1 MNYKKTEIGKN
12 ITFTS
17 VVDNKFNT
25 CSLRITMITPMSS
38 LTASDYSVAVNV
50 LSDVNANLPTI
61 AAMNERLSELY
72 GAGLSSSSASRGDLH
87 LLALSASWLADRF
100 ALDGENITAEMLK
113 IVTDCLFNPLADEN
127 GFNEEIFRL
136 SKKEILDIIDSQ
148 LNNKREY
155 TVTKAL
161 QIAFEGE
168 PAAVIS
174 NGTRE
179 SAEAVT
185 PLSAYNAYKKLMET
199 AQFDI
204 IFISPVE
211 MPEVAEI
218 FKEKFADVPRKSSN
232 YSFYAPSP
240 LKSAP
245 VVVKEEFDVL
255 QAKIAFILKFDT
267 DDIDAVHLMCIILG
281 ATPVSKLFMNVRE
294 KLSLCYYC
302 ACRMSEFKS
311 SVIIDCGV
319 EKNNIEKATDE
330 IMNQLNEIRNGNISD
345 EELQNALLAIENS
358 YNTFGDSH
366 GSYISW
372 LFDCMC
378 RDEYISPAEQIERFF
393 AVTKERIIK
402 AAENVKLDSTYH
414 MLNKETEQ

>member
-12 ITFTS
+12 ISFTS

-25 CSLRITMITPMSS
+25 CSIRITMITPMSS
-38 LTASDYSVAVNV
+38 LTASEYSIAVNV
-50 LSDVNANLPTI
+50 LSDVNTNLPTI

-87 LLALSASWLADRF
+87 LLSLSASWLADRF

-127 GFNEEIFRL
+127 GFNEEIFRM

-148 LNNKREY
+148 FNNKREY
-155 TVTKAL
+155 AVTKAL

-174 NGTRE
+174 NGSRE

-185 PLSAYNAYKKLMET
+185 PISAYNAYKKLMET
-199 AQFDI
+199 AQFEI
-204 IFISPVE
+204 IFVSPVE
-211 MPEVAEI
+211 MPEVKEI
-218 FKEKFADVPRKSSN
+218 FREKFAAIPRNSCSHL
-232 YSFYAPSP
+232 FYAPSP
-240 LKSAP
+240 MKAEP
-245 VVVKEEFDVL
+245 VLTAEEFDVS
-255 QAKIAFILKFDT
+255 QAKIAFILKYDT
-267 DDIDAVHLMCIILG
+267 EDIDAVHLMCVILG
-281 ATPVSKLFMNVRE
+281 ATPVSKLFVNVRE

-302 ACRMSEFKS
+302 ACRMSEFKN

-319 EKNNIEKATDE
+319 EKNNIEKATTE
-330 IMNQLNEIRNGNISD
+330 IMNQLEEIRKGNISD
-345 EELQNALLAIENS
+345 EELQNALLALENT
-358 YNTFGDSH
+358 YNTFGDTH
-366 GSYISW
+366 GSYITW
-372 LFDCMC
+372 LFDCLC
-378 RDEYISPAEQIERFF
+378 RDEYISPAQQIERFF

-402 AAENVKLDSTYH
+402 AAKSVKLDSTYH